1 MLSVKVEILEK
12 ESVKIYRM
20 STVDPQNKP
29 LMWVSAFLIDGLLI
43 DFGHHHAKDEFL
55 KLLNFEEIE
64 ICVLSHHHED
74 HYGACYDLINKY
86 NIPIYSTKETA
97 FLVRFNLRLPPER
110 LLVWGNPR
118 PCVITPLL
126 NLDEIIT
133 ESAKFKIIP
142 SPGHCNTLISFFHEK
157 KRLLFSTDA
166 FINTE
171 QSVIFNWERAN
182 IILETLKNFK
192 KLKPQYLF
200 LEDGSLATIS
210 GIEKFINYWKTIKEQ
225 SLELH
230 NQGITPKEIVK
241 KIFNRESML
250 KRFTGG
256 AISRENLIRSL
267 LELSPIND
275 RKLNIYKR

>member
-1 MLSVKVEILEK
+1 MLSVKVEVLEK

-20 STVDPQNKP
+20 STMDPQNKP

-86 NIPIYSTKETA
+86 DIPIYSTKETA
-97 FLVRFNLRLPPER
+97 FLVRFKLRLPTER
-110 LLVWGNPR
+110 LIVWGNPR
-118 PCVITPLL
+118 PCVPTPLL

-157 KRLLFSTDA
+157 KRFLFSTDA
-166 FINTE
+166 FINAE

-210 GIEKFINYWKTIKEQ
+210 DIEKFINYWKTIKDQ
-225 SLELH
+225 SLELY

-267 LELSPIND
+267 LEFPPIND